1 MKTVYNI
8 IIADDHKMF
17 VDGLRSIL
25 EQEDDL
31 HILHTTST
39 GEEVLKYLKINQNEQ
54 IDLLITDLNM
64 PGMDGIALNKNIK
77 KDFPGIKT
85 LVISM
90 LEDGAKIKS
99 LTEDEVN
106 GYLSKNAEQKE
117 LLKAIRQILLG
128 ENYFSTHIQ
137 SILIQSLT
145 NSRKASEIRLTQR
158 EKEVLQLI
166 AKEHTTQEIADML
179 FLSKHTIES
188 YRKNLI
194 NKLEV
199 RNLAGLTR
207 YAIEHNMV

>member
-1 MKTVYNI
+1 
-8 IIADDHKMF
+8 
-17 VDGLRSIL
+17 
-25 EQEDDL
+25 
-31 HILHTTST
+31 
-39 GEEVLKYLKINQNEQ
+39 
-54 IDLLITDLNM
+54 M

>member
-25 EQEDDL
+25 EHEDDL
-31 HILHTTST
+31 NIVHTTSN

-54 IDLLITDLNM
+54 IDLLITDINM

-77 KDFPGIKT
+77 KEFFGIKT

-90 LEDGAKIKS
+90 LEDGAKIKT
-99 LTEDEVN
+99 LTENEVN

-117 LLKAIRQILLG
+117 LLKAIRQILAG

-137 SILIQSLT
+137 SILVQAMT
-145 NSRKASEIRLTQR
+145 NSRKTSEVRLTQR

-166 AKEHTTQEIADML
+166 AKEHTTQEIADIL

-207 YAIEHNMV
+207 YAIEHKMI

>member
-25 EQEDDL
+25 EQEEDL
-31 HILHTTST
+31 HILHTTSN
-39 GEEVLKYLKINQNEQ
+39 GEEVLKYLKINQNEPV
-54 IDLLITDLNM
+54 DLLITDLNM
-64 PGMDGIALNKNIK
+64 PGIDGNVLNQSIK
-77 KDFPGIKT
+77 KDFPTIKT

-99 LTEDEVN
+99 LTEDGVN
-106 GYLSKNAEQKE
+106 GYLSKNAEQNE
-117 LLKAIRQILLG
+117 LLKAIRSILSG
-128 ENYFSTHIQ
+128 ENYFSGHIQ
-137 SILIQSLT
+137 SILIKTLT
-145 NSRKASEIRLTQR
+145 NSRKTPEVRLTQR

-166 AKEHTTQEIADML
+166 AKEHTTQEIADLL

-207 YAIEHNMV
+207 YAIEHDMI